1 MFSGPRRLAMTAE
14 PDHAPR
20 KRLRWLKLP
29 RRFARDQDGA
39 AAVEFAMI
47 ALPLFAIIM
56 ASLQAALVLL
66 AEQELDYATD
76 EAGRLVMTGQVS
88 STSGQPG
95 YLTQAQFTR
104 KVCSYLPALF
114 NCSNLMVNMQAASS
128 FSGVNTSAPSY
139 TTLQLNQWSYST
151 GSHGLTPNTVILQVM
166 YEWPVFGSLMSFN
179 LADLA
184 NGKRLLIGTSVFKNE
199 PGPQ

>member
-1 MFSGPRRLAMTAE
+1 MTAE
-14 PDHAPR
+14 SDRAPR
-20 KRLRWLKLP
+20 RHFFSWLKSP

-39 AAVEFAMI
+39 AAVEFAMV
-47 ALPLFAIIM
+47 AMPLFAIIM

-95 YLTQAQFTR
+95 YLTQAQFTQ

-139 TTLQLNQWSYST
+139 TQLQQNTWSYST

-166 YEWPVFGSLMSFN
+166 YEWPVFGSLMNFN